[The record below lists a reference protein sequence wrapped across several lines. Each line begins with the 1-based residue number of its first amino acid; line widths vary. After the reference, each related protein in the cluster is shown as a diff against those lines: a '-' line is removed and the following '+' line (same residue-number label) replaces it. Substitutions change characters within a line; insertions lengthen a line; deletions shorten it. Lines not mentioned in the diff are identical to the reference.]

1 MRVLL
6 TYPAQFLSKHL
17 QEVMDAKL
25 EWLTPSV
32 DYRRQD
38 RVEAAFHE
46 YEPDAVVLE
55 TPFAGGIQY
64 NMNHQADL
72 ITANLQVQTNVI
84 ATAHRFGVKRL
95 VFIGS
100 SCMYPRVLE
109 GPMAETELG
118 TGILEP
124 TNAAYATAKLS
135 GLQMTDAY
143 HRQYGR
149 DYYTLIPA
157 NLYGPYDDC
166 DELSGHVIGALMARM
181 HRAKH
186 LGQAAVEIWGSG
198 KPIRDFLYASD
209 FVKAVIHWLQHDGL
223 ATPVNVSS
231 GIGISI
237 RELALAIRETVGF
250 TGELVFDTDKPDG
263 MPVKLLDCSKAQA
276 QGWQA
281 ETILEDGLV
290 AMYQWYAQTHET

>member
-17 QEVMDAKL
+17 QDTMDAKL

-38 RVEAAFHE
+38 RVEEAFRE

-64 NMNHQADL
+64 NINHQADL

-100 SCMYPRVLE
+100 SCMYPRAME
-109 GPMAETELG
+109 GPMSESDLG
-118 TGILEP
+118 TGTLEP
-124 TNAAYATAKLS
+124 TNAAFATAKIA
-135 GLQMTDAY
+135 GMQMTEAY
-143 HRQYGR
+143 RKQFGR
-149 DYYTLIPA
+149 EYYTLIPA

-166 DELSGHVIGALMARM
+166 DEVSGHVIGALMARM
-181 HRAKH
+181 HLAKRK
-186 LGQAAVEIWGSG
+186 GQESVSIWGSG
-198 KPIRDFLYASD
+198 KPIRDFLYAAD
-209 FVKAVIHWLQHDGL
+209 FAKAVMHWLQHDGL
-223 ATPVNVSS
+223 ASPVNVSS
-231 GIGISI
+231 GTGI
-237 RELALAIRETVGF
+237 AIRDLAFAIRDTVGYS
-250 TGELVFDTDKPDG
+250 GELVFDFNKPDG
-263 MPVKLLDCSKAQA
+263 MLIKLLDCSKAQA
-276 QGWQA
+276 QGWEPSTSLA
-281 ETILEDGLV
+281 DGLA
-290 AMYQWYAQTHET
+290 AMYQWFGATRE